1 MSNDERDRVREMDGA
16 LEGFLAAAQKVA
28 AALERRRERGQGLT
42 VDELALVKADKRY
55 TKAWP
60 EG

>member
-16 LEGFLAAAQKVA
+16 LEGFLAAAHKVA